1 MNAIQMVN
9 ELLSRFALDE
19 VGSFGGTGSD
29 SLKAL
34 RKLNLALRQIH
45 SEHPF
50 KWLHKNS
57 VGTITAVNGTAT
69 YTLASDVKQLL
80 IGKHTYQNGGWL
92 HVVDRQTLETY
103 VPKRSDSSQ
112 RNTPAFMIPF
122 GRTQSGSNW
131 LWQVELYPVPDSN
144 FSGQMVDY
152 YYLFTPSDLSQ
163 ATDVPIMPEDFHYV
177 AVDYAERL
185 WRRGPLRV
193 GGDQSQLDLYTA
205 IDRECNKG
213 LNRLIA
219 SDSVGGMSEAS
230 WEVSR
235 NELGVVSLE

>member
-185 WRRGPLRV
+185 W
-193 GGDQSQLDLYTA
+193 
-205 IDRECNKG
+205 
-213 LNRLIA
+213 
-219 SDSVGGMSEAS
+219 
-230 WEVSR
+230 
-235 NELGVVSLE
+235 